1 MKCSGNIW
9 VETRSLGPVVLWSV
23 KGGKKQNKKQRE
35 ADKLLH
41 VTSLR
46 AKTSVP
52 SGS

>member
-1 MKCSGNIW
+1 MFRKYLGGNKKLGFSSIVKC
-9 VETRSLGPVVLWSV
+9 
-23 KGGKKQNKKQRE
+23 KGKKKNKEKQTN
-35 ADKLLH
+35 KLLH

>member
-1 MKCSGNIW
+1 MFRKYLGGNKKLGSSSIVKC
-9 VETRSLGPVVLWSV
+9 
-23 KGGKKQNKKQRE
+23 KGGKKKQNKKQRE
-35 ADKLLH
+35 ADKLLY